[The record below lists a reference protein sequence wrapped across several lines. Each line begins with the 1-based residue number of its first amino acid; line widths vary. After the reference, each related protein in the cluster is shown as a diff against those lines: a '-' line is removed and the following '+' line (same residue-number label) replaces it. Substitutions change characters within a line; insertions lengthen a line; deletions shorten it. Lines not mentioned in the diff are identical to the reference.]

1 LFEVLM
7 ARPVLLFSGS
17 WAETPLEELATQA
30 AEWGYQ
36 GLDLCCWGD
45 HFEVQRALS
54 AEDYA
59 AQKLAL
65 LNRLELV
72 APVVSAHR
80 VSQAVC
86 DVIDGRH
93 RDLVPD
99 YVWGDGSPEGVR
111 ERAVQEMLDT
121 ARAAQKLG
129 VSLLSGFT
137 GSPIWSYVLGYP
149 AASAAVVEGALR
161 DFAHQWNP
169 ILDVCQECGLK
180 YAFEVHPGQIAFDL
194 YSAERV
200 LDAIHGREE
209 FGFTFDASHLHWQG
223 VDPVEFLRRFPE
235 RIFHV
240 HIKDLAMTLNGR
252 TSLLGSYLP
261 YGDPRRGWQPRSP
274 GRGGI
279 DWEAIIRAL
288 NEIGY
293 DGPLTLEWKD
303 PGMDRAFGAE
313 EACKFVKRLDF
324 EAAPR
329 ADDQPFH

>member
-1 LFEVLM
+1 M
-7 ARPVLLFSGS
+7 ARPVILFSGS
-17 WAETPLEELATQA
+17 WADLSLEELATQA

-54 AEDYA
+54 EEDYA
-59 AQKLAL
+59 PEKLAL
-65 LNRLELV
+65 FNRLEMIV
-72 APVVSAHR
+72 PVLSTHR
-80 VSQAVC
+80 LSQAVC
-86 DVIDGRH
+86 DTIDDRH

-99 YVWGDGSPEGVR
+99 YVWGDGTPDGVR
-111 ERAVQEMLDT
+111 ERAAQEMLDT

-129 VSLLSGFT
+129 VSVLSGFT

-149 AASAAVVEGALR
+149 APNATVVENALR

-169 ILDVCQECGLK
+169 ILDACRECGLR
-180 YAFEVHPGQIAFDL
+180 YACEVHPGQLAFDL
-194 YSAERV
+194 YSAELV
-200 LDAIHGREE
+200 LDALHGREE

-235 RIFHV
+235 RIYHV
-240 HIKDLAMTLNGR
+240 HVKDVSLTLNGR
-252 TSLLGSYLP
+252 SSLLGSYLP

-279 DWEAIIRAL
+279 DWESIIRAL
-288 NEIGY
+288 NDIGY
-293 DGPLTLEWKD
+293 DGPLTVEWKD

-329 ADDQPFH
+329 TGDRP

>member
-1 LFEVLM
+1 M
-7 ARPVLLFSGS
+7 PRPVILFSGS
-17 WAETPLEELATQA
+17 WSEVPLEELATQT

-45 HFEVQRALS
+45 HFEVQRAQS
-54 AEDYA
+54 EDEYA
-59 AQKLAL
+59 PQKLAL
-65 LNRLELV
+65 LNRLELAV
-72 APVVSAHR
+72 PVVSAHR

-86 DVIDGRH
+86 DVIDSRH
-93 RDLVPD
+93 RALVPD

-111 ERAVQEMLDT
+111 ERAVQEMMDT

-129 VSLLSGFT
+129 VSVLSGFT

-149 AASAAVVEGALR
+149 APTAELVDDALR
-161 DFAHQWNP
+161 QFAEAWAP
-169 ILDVCQECGLK
+169 ILDVCRECGLK
-180 YAFEVHPGQIAFDL
+180 YACEVHPGQLAFDL

-200 LDAIHGREE
+200 LDALDGREE

-235 RIFHV
+235 RIFQV
-240 HIKDLAMTLNGR
+240 HIQDIVLTLNGR

-288 NEIGY
+288 NDIGY
-293 DGPLTLEWKD
+293 DGPLTVEWKD
-303 PGMDRAFGAE
+303 AGMDREFGAE

-324 EAAPR
+324 PAPPPSGEQAFR
-329 ADDQPFH
+329 